1 MNEENKG
8 MRITRHVDSG
18 HSWYGVP
25 RDMIDTLGVADKIS
39 TCSYVDD
46 RNVYAEEDCDAGIVL
61 RALDEQGVA
70 YYVAEARV
78 NGDSWIRN
86 LGYYNPQQG

>member
-1 MNEENKG
+1 
-8 MRITRHVDSG
+8 
-18 HSWYGVP
+18 
-25 RDMIDTLGVADKIS
+25 MIDTLGVADKIS
-39 TCSYVDD
+39 SFSYVDD

-70 YYVAEARV
+70 YYVVEAHV
-78 NGDSWIRN
+78 NGDSWVRN